1 MHITLFLVIIY
12 ATIVSKA
19 FALTHPSCIKD
30 VEQQASK
37 TTEVAIPKEK
47 PKIDF
52 SNKKILKQQTKEH
65 RQYVYKVLIE
75 NKISPRIAKYAKKLN
90 FIERPTVESKNQPE
104 FTFTLESYTS
114 RFIKRTPSA
123 KKFLENN
130 LEAFIEAEKQ
140 YGVDKE
146 AIAALMLIE
155 SNLGGNKGKLKILD
169 ALFTMS
175 HPYNSSRNTFFTN
188 ELVATFKLL
197 SSNNYYLRSN
207 TMGSWAGAMG
217 YVQFIPSSV
226 LAYARDGNGDGK
238 IDIINNKIDAIY
250 SAANYLKNAKW
261 QKGQTIVQEIHKSEL
276 SNINL
281 CKDLNK
287 PYQDGTLVLAEIKP
301 EERYFITYG
310 NYNSLLRWNKSFV
323 FAYTVQ
329 LIIDE
334 LKKA

>member
-12 ATIVSKA
+12 TFFSKT
-19 FALTHPSCIKD
+19 FALTHPSCIKE
-30 VEQQASK
+30 VEQNVNK
-37 TTEVAIPKEK
+37 TTEVTTLQEK

-52 SNKKILKQQTKEH
+52 SNKKALKQQTKEH
-65 RQYVYKVLIE
+65 RQYIYKVLIE
-75 NKISPRIAKYAKKLN
+75 SKISPQIAKYAKKLN

-114 RFIKRTPSA
+114 RFVKRTPSA

-130 LEAFIEAEKQ
+130 LEAFLGAEKK

-146 AIAALMLIE
+146 AVVALMLIE

-175 HPYNSSRNTFFTN
+175 HPYNSSRNAFFTN
-188 ELVATFKLL
+188 ELIATFKLL

-217 YVQFIPSSV
+217 YIQFIPSSV
-226 LAYARDGNGDGK
+226 LAYATDGNGDGK
-238 IDIINNKIDAIY
+238 IDIINNKVDAIY

-261 QKGQTIVQEIHKSEL
+261 QNGKPIVQEIPKSQL
-276 SNINL
+276 NNIDL

-301 EERYFITYG
+301 EERYFITHG
-310 NYNSLLRWNKSFV
+310 NYNALLRWNKSFV

-329 LIIDE
+329 LIMDE
-334 LKKA
+334 LKKV